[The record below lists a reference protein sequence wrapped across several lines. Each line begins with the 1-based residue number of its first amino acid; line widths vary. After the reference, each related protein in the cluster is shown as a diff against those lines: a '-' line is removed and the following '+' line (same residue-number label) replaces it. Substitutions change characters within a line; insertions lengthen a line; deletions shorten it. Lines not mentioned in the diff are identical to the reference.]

1 MFDTQVVLVRVGRLE
16 IRVND
21 RCPRIEAREG
31 SEGIQE
37 IYIVV
42 ERLAKRV
49 GGACRP
55 EWITQEC
62 VSRGRCCGYVRFVD
76 ANIGGCVEG
85 CLTVEL
91 EVVLCLQHVIEN
103 TPPSADAGLSVVEW
117 LPRKT
122 ESRCKVRFVS
132 EVHSRRCAF
141 IAREKES
148 Q

>member
-37 IYIVV
+37 IYVVV
-42 ERLAKRV
+42 ERLTKRD

-76 ANIGGCVEG
+76 ANIGGCVG
-85 CLTVEL
+85 RGLTVEL
-91 EVVLCLQHVIEN
+91 EGALCLQRVIEN
-103 TPPSADAGLSVVEW
+103 APPSADAGRSVVEW
-117 LPRKT
+117 LPRKP
-122 ESRCKVRFVS
+122 ESRCKVRFIR
-132 EVHSRRCAF
+132 EVHSRRC
-141 IAREKES
+141 
-148 Q
+148 